1 MSAYADQRGTVRLL
15 VRGAVFRDRIT
26 HAYVL
31 GQAAKSYR
39 DGEMFT
45 GVIKAAAP
53 LPFPVA
59 VGLGAIR
66 QRWKTVSSLSR
77 ADGPYAGHWMPVTAG
92 RVGAAGT

>member
-45 GVIKAAAP
+45 GVIKAAASAP
-53 LPFPVA
+53 LPRRCRPGSHPTALEDRFLP
-59 VGLGAIR
+59 
-66 QRWKTVSSLSR
+66 LSR
-77 ADGPYAGHWMPVTAG
+77 
-92 RVGAAGT
+92 